1 MEIVRGGGIWGRP
14 VILEDEIVIVLRTNF
29 ESSGIG
35 FQEVVESVSSE
46 IGSLIGRSGNAKHI
60 IWTNGVFEE
69 REFRCCKGG

>member
-1 MEIVRGGGIWGRP
+1 

-60 IWTNGVFEE
+60 I
-69 REFRCCKGG
+69 